1 MTFQQ
6 ELTSWLSP
14 EAKKT
19 NEVPAIGSKAPSS
32 ERLPVPGADG
42 KPVVVTFL
50 RHCGC
55 PFAEKTF
62 RRLREAASG
71 NADVRFVA
79 VSHSDQA
86 STERWLDSLSGGGG
100 GGGIT
105 TGPAVELVVD
115 AERDV
120 FAQWGLGVS
129 SLWHVLSPWSMYS
142 VYRLGRDEGI
152 WNRPTESGNRWQ
164 TAGSFAVDGEG
175 VVRWGGPARQADDV
189 PDFGQAVKAL
199 REQQQQPKANL

>member
-19 NEVPAIGSKAPSS
+19 NEAPAIGSKAPSS
-32 ERLPVPGADG
+32 EQLAIPAADG
-42 KPVVVTFL
+42 RPVVVTFL

-62 RRLREAASG
+62 RNLREAASR
-71 NADVRFVA
+71 NPDIRFVA

-86 STERWLDSLSGGGG
+86 ATDRWLDSLGGGKG
-100 GGGIT
+100 ST
-105 TGPAVELVVD
+105 ELLID
-115 AERDV
+115 AERDL
-120 FAQWGLGVS
+120 FAQWGLGAS

-164 TAGSFAVDGEG
+164 MAGSFAVDGEG
-175 VVRWGGPARQADDV
+175 VVRWGGPAKQADDV
-189 PDFGQAVKAL
+189 PGFGEAVGALKQTKASL
-199 REQQQQPKANL
+199 